1 MVGFALGGGAGAAG
15 EGAAQVPQGQV
26 ALEALGDGVGIGPQ
40 VGLADLV
47 HAHLLQHLPEPVG
60 GPGRPGL
67 PGQPAEPVDDQL
79 GTVRR
84 RVRGRLGG
92 RVDGGR
98 GDLRVVLRAQLGGV
112 VPGPGAGGVQ
122 LGVPGG
128 VGLGAVGDGL
138 QPAALGVGRT
148 GVVLT
153 GVVLTGVIGRLGLR
167 VSGPEDL
174 EDLEDLDVLVGVGP
188 GAVLCREPATV
199 GGADLVGDVVGGV
212 GSVSSLSNRTAGT
225 AGTVLGSRSGRVTVR
240 SRSTSRPSEST
251 TTRRSP
257 A

>member
-1 MVGFALGGGAGAAG
+1 
-15 EGAAQVPQGQV
+15 
-26 ALEALGDGVGIGPQ
+26 
-40 VGLADLV
+40 
-47 HAHLLQHLPEPVG
+47 
-60 GPGRPGL
+60 
-67 PGQPAEPVDDQL
+67 
-79 GTVRR
+79 
-84 RVRGRLGG
+84 
-92 RVDGGR
+92 
-98 GDLRVVLRAQLGGV
+98 V

-138 QPAALGVGRT
+138 QPAALGVGRTGVVLT